1 MLARY
6 SRTTACVGAVF
17 ACSALAFAAPSVADH
32 MGRSTVADGISIH
45 MGLMPVK
52 TLRRYPDRYPKHAK
66 AKIPTGKNVYH
77 LMLALFDQRSGKR
90 ITDAYVEA
98 TVRPLGLSGPT
109 RHLHPVVVAGV
120 ITYCNYF
127 KMSPTQ
133 TYRVLVNIRG
143 PNSRVTRARFLL
155 KGHR

>member
-1 MLARY
+1 MSTRI
-6 SRTTACVGAVF
+6 SRTIACVGAVF

-32 MGRSTVADGISIH
+32 VGRSTIAGGVSIH

-52 TLRRYPDRYPKHAK
+52 TLRRFPDRYPKHAQGD
-66 AKIPTGKNVYH
+66 IPTGKNVYH

-98 TVRPLGLSGPT
+98 TVRSLGLSGPT
-109 RHLHPVVVAGV
+109 RHLHPMVVAGV

-127 KMSPTQ
+127 KMSPTE
-133 TYRVLVNIRG
+133 TYRVLVKIRW

>member
-1 MLARY
+1 MSARI
-6 SRTTACVGAVF
+6 SRTIACVGAVF
-17 ACSALAFAAPSVADH
+17 ACSALAFEAPSVADH
-32 MGRSTVADGISIH
+32 VGRSTVAGGVSIH

-52 TLRRYPDRYPKHAK
+52 TLRRFPDRYPKHARGD
-66 AKIPTGKNVYH
+66 IPTGKNVYH

-98 TVRPLGLSGPT
+98 TVRSLGLSGPT
-109 RHLHPVVVAGV
+109 RHLHPMVVAGV

-127 KMSPTQ
+127 KMSPTE
-133 TYRVLVNIRG
+133 TYRVLVKIRW